1 MPGQAASAS
10 LRWAPISQLPDD
22 RGMTSTVILLPALS
36 ADLPLNRVAGIGPK
50 QLQRLEKLGI
60 LTVRDLLFH
69 LPRRYEDTR
78 ELVPLS
84 ALQVGAVQ
92 TARVR
97 VRNVSQRR
105 TPRKRMMLVEATLED
120 DGDVVSAVWFN
131 QPFLMRQLHTGME
144 LVVSGKVQESR
155 GGLEFRNPAFERVST
170 EQRHVGLLAPVYPET
185 EGLTSKFLRSRIEPL
200 LSLADSIP
208 DAIPDTIRAEE
219 GLMPIAEALRSV
231 HFPADPQVA
240 EVARERIAFQE
251 HFLLQ
256 LAAERARRRRLSAAG
271 VVIPYDVDA
280 ARDFVATLPFK
291 LTDGQ
296 RVAAHVI
303 LTDLAAPG
311 PMNRLLQGD
320 VGSGKTVVAA
330 MAALM
335 THHAGMQTAVMAP
348 TEILARQHA
357 TTLDGLLTAHGLPPR
372 LLVGSTGARARREVI
387 EALAAGHDALIVG
400 THALIEDDVV
410 MQSLGLVVVDEQ
422 HRFGVAQRQRLR
434 QKSGA
439 MPNFLAMTATPIPRS
454 LALTLYGDVDVS
466 ELREMPPGRT
476 PVETRVVA
484 PYDRAAAY
492 DFVRDQ
498 VRAGRQAFVIC
509 PLIEESDKLG
519 VRAATAEYERLRTDV
534 FPDLRVELLHGRMP
548 AREKEARMARFVAG
562 EADLLVSTS
571 VVEVGVDVPNA
582 TIMLIEGAE
591 RFGLAQLHQFRGRVG
606 RGMHASFCLL
616 FQGGVDEDGSRR
628 LEEVAR
634 TRSGFDLADLD
645 LRLRGPGDVVGM
657 RQHGLP
663 EMLAADLLDVALAQ
677 RARAAAL
684 RWLDTDPSLTAHAP
698 LSDAMNAYR
707 SVFDLD

>member
-1 MPGQAASAS
+1 
-10 LRWAPISQLPDD
+10 
-22 RGMTSTVILLPALS
+22 MTSTVTLLPTLS
-36 ADLPLNRVAGIGPK
+36 ADFPLNRVAGIGPK

-60 LTVRDLLFH
+60 LSVRDLLFH

-78 ELVPLS
+78 EVVPLS
-84 ALQVGAVQ
+84 ALQAGAVQ

-97 VRNVSQRR
+97 VRNVSQHRS
-105 TPRKRMMLVEATLED
+105 PRKRMVLVQASLED
-120 DGDVVSAVWFN
+120 DGDIVSAVWFN
-131 QPFLMRQLHTGME
+131 QPFISRQLQSGME
-144 LVVSGKVQESR
+144 LVVSGKVQQAR
-155 GGLEFRNPAFERVST
+155 GGLEFRNPAFERVGAG
-170 EQRHVGLLAPVYPET
+170 QLHVGVLAPVYPET

-200 LSLADSIP
+200 LTLADSIP
-208 DAIPDTIRAEE
+208 DAVPESIRAEE
-219 GLMPIAEALRSV
+219 GLMPIAEALRNV
-231 HFPADPQVA
+231 HFPASPQLA
-240 EVARERIAFQE
+240 DAARERIAFQE

-256 LAAERARRRRLSAAG
+256 LAAERARRRRLTASG

-303 LTDLAAPG
+303 LTDLAASG

-357 TTLDGLLTAHGLPPR
+357 MTLDRLLTPHGLPPR

-387 EALAAGHDALIVG
+387 EALAGGHDGMIVG

-434 QKSGA
+434 QKSGV

-476 PVETRVVA
+476 PVQTRVVP
-484 PYDRAAAY
+484 PYERSAAY
-492 DFVRDQ
+492 DFVREQ
-498 VRAGRQAFVIC
+498 VQAGRQAFVIC

-519 VRAATAEYERLRTDV
+519 VRSATAEYERLRTDV

-606 RGMHASFCLL
+606 RDMHASFCLL
-616 FQGGVDEDGSRR
+616 FQGGVDEEGSRR

-677 RARAAAL
+677 RARGAAL
-684 RWLDTDPSLTAHAP
+684 RWLDTDPSLTAYAP
-698 LSDAMNAYR
+698 LSEAMNAYR